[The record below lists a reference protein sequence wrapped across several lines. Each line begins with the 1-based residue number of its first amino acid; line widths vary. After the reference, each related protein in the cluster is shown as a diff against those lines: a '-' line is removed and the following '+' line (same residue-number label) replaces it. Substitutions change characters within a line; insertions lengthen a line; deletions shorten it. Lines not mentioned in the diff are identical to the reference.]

1 MTKRKIAIVD
11 ENKNLSVI
19 DVTTKEVL
27 FSEMGVD
34 GVAFNCDFED
44 LVAYSGNG
52 LLFVKCAAFPP
63 LNQKILGNIIGF
75 KGCKMFLLNDHE
87 LQTIDI
93 QMTTNMQKYIE
104 KKDYDNAYK
113 Y

>member
-1 MTKRKIAIVD
+1 MFKLQVPIKRLNASMTKRKIAIVD

-93 QMTTNMQKYIE
+93 QMTTNM
-104 KKDYDNAYK
+104 
-113 Y
+113 